1 MNAEQLQFVF
11 SLFSLVGVIGIL
23 FYIIL
28 TKAKREEVSD
38 KVDELEA
45 EVTSL
50 KAYIEGYEKRLED
63 EAEAEPENIKE
74 QIIALYE
81 QGVDIVKIENS
92 LNVPRAKIEMV
103 LKFHNLNKAD
113 NWRESINNNL

>member
-63 EAEAEPENIKE
+63 EAEPENIKE